1 MGRKNYAYVNP
12 QMLVWARSETPFT
25 TTEAVEMLFP
35 AITAKNLDAWE
46 SGDDYPSITEAKKLA
61 SIYKLPFATFYLSE
75 APAKKIKRYT
85 DDQVWQKHSCK
96 SSLKVISPTAVCVIM
111 L

>member
-35 AITAKNLDAWE
+35 AITAKNLDEWE

-75 APAKKIKRYT
+75 APAKKVKRYT
-85 DDQVWQKHSCK
+85 DRRT
-96 SSLKVISPTAVCVIM
+96 LKGFYSENISYALWCEI
-111 L
+111 